1 MSTKRKQY
9 APALKGQ
16 IVLEL
21 LSNHYTLTELSAKHQ
36 VHPNQI
42 LKWKKQFLEAV
53 PNIFSDRRKPDNT
66 SQEQLIAQLYQQIGQ
81 SKVEMDWLK
90 KKVGLFS

>member
-9 APALKGQ
+9 APALKAQ

-21 LSNHYTLTELSAKHQ
+21 LSNHYTLSELSTKHQ
-36 VHPNQI
+36 VHSVQI

-53 PNIFSDRRKPDNT
+53 PKIFTDKRKQEYT
-66 SQEQLIAQLYQQIGQ
+66 SQEQLISELYQQIGQ
-81 SKVEMDWLK
+81 SKVELDWMK
-90 KKVGLFS
+90 KKIGLFS